1 MVISPSLESKIKG
14 LTEDPGV
21 YVMKDAAGG
30 ILYVGKAKNLKN
42 RVSSYFQDSKDKSPR
57 IDLMVRKIADFEL
70 VLTDN
75 EVEALV
81 LEFNLIKKY
90 KPRFNVVFRDDK
102 SYPYVRIDTNHPFP
116 RLEYT
121 RKVRKDGARYFG
133 PYVSAY
139 QIKDVLR
146 WAQKAFRLRDC
157 SDNEFRNRARPCILY
172 QMGQCSAPCVGL
184 IKEEDYANSIKS
196 VLKLLDGKAADLTKE
211 LKGQMADAAER
222 EEFELAAQLRDRIQ
236 HIEHINQEQKITDAE
251 GDFDRDVVHFA
262 RGKGGAVSADELA
275 GGEANAPVSADVVRT
290 SPSQAVVVIMAVREG
305 RTVGVFQFPFED
317 VDPTLPDGEFLLN
330 VLAQYYIG
338 KYQESPQLLPQEVLL
353 PPEVEGQTGAE
364 GTLKE
369 QAQLLSRALGKRVD
383 FRVPKR
389 GEAADLL
396 AMVKKTAEYHL
407 GELST
412 KLSQSMDDL
421 ADVQKKLDLRK
432 FPHRVECYDI
442 SHFQGEGTVASRVVF
457 IDGKPEKSLYRH
469 YHIENAGGSSR
480 EVDDFK
486 SMREVLERRFMN
498 DHSLPDLVVVDG
510 GKGQLGQAEAI
521 FQELGVIGVELCSIA
536 KARTERD
543 FESAEVS
550 GSMER
555 IFKPNQKNPIMLKPG
570 TGAYR
575 VLTQARDESHRFAI
589 TFHRNVRDKRVI
601 GKRMAP
607 AAPHGKKK

>member
-14 LTEDPGV
+14 LTEEPGV
-21 YVMKDAAGG
+21 YIMKDASGG

-42 RVSSYFQDSKDKSPR
+42 RVSTYFQDSKDKSPR

-81 LEFNLIKKY
+81 LEYNLIKKY

-102 SYPYVRIDTNHPFP
+102 SYPYVRVDVSHPFP

-133 PYVSAY
+133 PFVSAY

-146 WAQKAFRLRDC
+146 WAQKAFKLRDC
-157 SDNEFRNRARPCILY
+157 SDNEFRNRSRPCILY
-172 QMGQCSAPCVGL
+172 QMGQCSAPCVNL
-184 IKEEDYANSIKS
+184 ISEQDYDRNIKR
-196 VLKLLDGKAADLTKE
+196 VLKLLDGKSGDVVKDLTHAME
-211 LKGQMADAAER
+211 EAAER
-222 EEFELAAQLRDRIQ
+222 EEFELAAELRDRIQ

-251 GDFDRDVVHFA
+251 GGFDRDVVHFS
-262 RGKGGAVSADELA
+262 RGRGGAVSSEELA
-275 GGEANAPVSADVVRT
+275 DQDTDSTVVRA
-290 SPSQAVVVIMAVREG
+290 SPSQAAVVIMAVRDG

-317 VDPTLPDGEFLLN
+317 VDPQLEDSEFLFN
-330 VLAQYYIG
+330 VISQYYIG
-338 KYQESPQLLPQEVLL
+338 RYQETPALLPQEVLL
-353 PPEVEGQTGAE
+353 PPEVEGSN
-364 GTLKE
+364 LKE
-369 QAQLLSRALGKRVD
+369 NAQLLSRALGKRVD

-407 GELST
+407 GEIST

-421 ADVQKKLDLRK
+421 ADVQKKLDLKK
-432 FPHRVECYDI
+432 FPHRIECYDI

-510 GKGQLGQAEAI
+510 GKGQLSQAEAI
-521 FQELGVIGVELCSIA
+521 FAELGVLGVELCSIA

-543 FESAEVS
+543 FEASEVT
-550 GSMER
+550 GTMER

-589 TFHRNVRDKRVI
+589 TFHRSVRDKRI
-601 GKRMAP
+601 F
-607 AAPHGKKK
+607 KKKN